1 MYRYFIKRAIIH
13 VSFTVL
19 HSHQFSSCL
28 YIHPVVRMSKK
39 SNLNC
44 NNNNNNRNDD
54 GNDCDDARTAFVTD
68 DTVDW
73 KVHRR
78 PRQKKS
84 SRHHISGVTDS
95 RTRRKGS
102 TNDTATA
109 PEWMMKLPFR
119 IPPSSIETTT
129 PSTLYDPQP
138 QHQQHILLLVGLP
151 GSGKTVLATTLCRIL
166 PWKYSHVNQDLLQSR
181 PACLRETQRILDMG
195 KCPIIDRCN
204 ISKRQRQYF
213 TQFTTASSLSSSAT
227 ATTTNSTTIRNNT
240 QASNDNYV
248 PVDCVVLQSASVQ
261 ECIQRCKQRMDHPT
275 LPPHQVQRVIGIMQH
290 EWEEPKTFNPTGIK
304 QASKSYE
311 RLRSVSTIQNDAK
324 LQQWMTNLI
333 ETATSSTIINGDDT
347 HDDTTVPVDRDRM
360 TAETQPD
367 TRTTN
372 LGLIQTDEEEE
383 PDEATVAAP
392 VDVLVGLDTLTIGVP
407 DEERS

>member
-109 PEWMMKLPFR
+109 PEWMMKLPYR

-129 PSTLYDPQP
+129 PSTLYDP

-213 TQFTTASSLSSSAT
+213 TQFITASSLSFSAT
-227 ATTTNSTTIRNNT
+227 ANNT

-261 ECIQRCKQRMDHPT
+261 ECIQRCKQRIDHPT

-347 HDDTTVPVDRDRM
+347 
-360 TAETQPD
+360 
-367 TRTTN
+367 TN

-392 VDVLVGLDTLTIGVP
+392 VDVLVGLDTLTIDVP
-407 DEERS
+407 DEDHDPDLHHESNQDGS